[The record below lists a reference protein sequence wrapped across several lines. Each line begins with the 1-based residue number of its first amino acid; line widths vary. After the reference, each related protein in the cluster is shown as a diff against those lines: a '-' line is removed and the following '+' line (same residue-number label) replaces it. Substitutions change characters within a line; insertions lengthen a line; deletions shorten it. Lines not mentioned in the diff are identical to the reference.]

1 MSQPFL
7 IDQILKFLQLEDNG
21 WETSTKGSTTPAAAQ
36 ILNKDLSGKPRK
48 KSWGYRTAVGML
60 SYLQCNTR
68 PDISMAVHQTAR
80 FCINPMLSHEQAITR
95 IGRYLRHTRTRG
107 IVYKPDKTKGLE
119 CFVDADFAGGWD
131 MSSPDDASNLMSRT
145 GFVLKYAGCPIFWC
159 SKLQTEIALSTAE
172 AEYIALSSALREVIP
187 LMTMMLEINDIFPL
201 HICPPDFH
209 CTVWED
215 NQSCIAM
222 ATSQKISPRTK
233 HIALKYH
240 HFRSYVMNKKVRI
253 NYVHT
258 ESQEAD
264 IFTKPV
270 KNELFPKLRYLLCG
284 W

>member
-1 MSQPFL
+1 ML
-7 IDQILKFLQLEDNG
+7 TLLEVGICHLQ
-21 WETSTKGSTTPAAAQ
+21 K
-36 ILNKDLSGKPRK
+36 I
-48 KSWGYRTAVGML
+48 
-60 SYLQCNTR
+60 
-68 PDISMAVHQTAR
+68 
-80 FCINPMLSHEQAITR
+80 
-95 IGRYLRHTRTRG
+95 
-107 IVYKPDKTKGLE
+107 
-119 CFVDADFAGGWD
+119 AG
-131 MSSPDDASNLMSRT
+131 NLMSRT
-145 GFVLKYAGCPIFWC
+145 GFVLKYAGCPIFWS

-201 HICPPDFH
+201 HICPPDFY

-222 ATSQKISPRTK
+222 ATSQKFSPRTK

-240 HFRSYVMNKKVRI
+240 HFRSYVMNKKIRI